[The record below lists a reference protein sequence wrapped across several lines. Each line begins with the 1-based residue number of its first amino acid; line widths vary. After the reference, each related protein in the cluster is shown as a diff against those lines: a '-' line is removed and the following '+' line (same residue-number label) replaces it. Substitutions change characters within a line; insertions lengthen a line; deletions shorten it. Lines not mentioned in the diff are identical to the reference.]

1 MGPFRVT
8 FKLRRKPVPPVTEQI
23 EEDLDDLD
31 LGDSEEQDQDQAA
44 ETTTVDQ
51 NKAK

>member
-8 FKLRRKPVPPVTEQI
+8 FKLRRKPVPPATEQI
-23 EEDLDDLD
+23 EDDLDDMD
-31 LGDSEEQDQDQAA
+31 LGDSEEHDQAA
-44 ETTTVDQ
+44 ETTAVDQ